1 MGKYSFGNN
10 QYVVYARNQQEAKQ
24 VISEEL
30 KRFDQIKSQMANLL
44 TENGEEW
51 QKFMDNI
58 SEDRLNIYFNDQQ
71 SAIYDRDLTAK
82 GEVRQRN
89 IINGEFSYDL
99 AYRYPEIAGHNADFR
114 LAHEMGHLML
124 NPSRVNQQKY
134 DAVSNSTQVAG
145 IIRRDETTGKF
156 YGQEI
161 QENAINLIAQLAIR
175 GNIKADD
182 IIKGQVDLSEYNS
195 YKNCDELVKLL
206 AVSMRNDFENEMT
219 FEQLVNNK
227 IDSMIINKD
236 GKEEPA
242 NTFFYGI
249 VNDSSI
255 IENEFDKYLGK
266 GAWKEL
272 NEAFTKL
279 YDQNLSKE
287 KFELIF
293 KNAQELI
300 QEFASV
306 RYQDKYNQLGILK
319 NDIDIQNKS
328 NIINEIVKSNN
339 EIIKNKEEQ
348 EEITPIETENKL
360 SLMQKV
366 AHFLQKHNI
375 FMNLSFVDKFVH
387 QQLDVLP
394 VPKQE
399 IKNINTQSTNKTK
412 ENFINGLTD
421 FGKYRNLPPIERMSD
436 PEKIEEMKRKMQ
448 QNQKINQD
456 YERE

>member
-1 MGKYSFGNN
+1 M
-10 QYVVYARNQQEAKQ
+10 
-24 VISEEL
+24 
-30 KRFDQIKSQMANLL
+30 
-44 TENGEEW
+44 
-51 QKFMDNI
+51 
-58 SEDRLNIYFNDQQ
+58 
-71 SAIYDRDLTAK
+71 
-82 GEVRQRN
+82 
-89 IINGEFSYDL
+89 
-99 AYRYPEIAGHNADFR
+99 
-114 LAHEMGHLML
+114 
-124 NPSRVNQQKY
+124 
-134 DAVSNSTQVAG
+134 
-145 IIRRDETTGKF
+145 
-156 YGQEI
+156 
-161 QENAINLIAQLAIR
+161 
-175 GNIKADD
+175 
-182 IIKGQVDLSEYNS
+182 
-195 YKNCDELVKLL
+195 
-206 AVSMRNDFENEMT
+206 
-219 FEQLVNNK
+219 
-227 IDSMIINKD
+227 
-236 GKEEPA
+236 
-242 NTFFYGI
+242 
-249 VNDSSI
+249 
-255 IENEFDKYLGK
+255 
-266 GAWKEL
+266 
-272 NEAFTKL
+272 
-279 YDQNLSKE
+279 SKE

-328 NIINEIVKSNN
+328 NVINEIVKSNN

-348 EEITPIETENKL
+348 EGITPIETENKL